1 VTSANDALPAP
12 RAGASLRDAG
22 PALRVDR
29 SRSEPRVVTVAN
41 QKGGVGKTTT
51 TVNLATALAMAGQ
64 RVLAIDLDPQG
75 NASTGFGVPHGAGT
89 PSIYEVLVGA
99 LPLKDVL
106 VRSAESPNLRIAP
119 ATQHLA
125 GAEVELVPMVARESR
140 LRKALRTFLTQ
151 DPGDFDIVLI
161 DCPPSL
167 GLLTVNALVAAK
179 EVLIPIQCEYY
190 ALEGLGQLTETAE
203 LIRAHLNPALEVST
217 ILLTMYDS
225 RTRLAEQVAQ
235 EVRKYFGPRVLDAVV
250 PRSVRLS
257 EAPSYGQSVLSY
269 DPSSKGAEAYRKAAA
284 EMIERGAPMAAPNLD
299 GEEL

>member
-1 VTSANDALPAP
+1 MAAARGTTLTRHPQ
-12 RAGASLRDAG
+12 R
-22 PALRVDR
+22 
-29 SRSEPRVVTVAN
+29 EPRVVTVAN

-75 NASTGFGVPHGAGT
+75 NASTGFGVPHSAGT
-89 PSIYEVLVGA
+89 PSIYEVLLGSLTLSEA
-99 LPLKDVL
+99 LVTS
-106 VRSAESPNLRIAP
+106 RETPNLRIVP

-140 LRKALRTFLTQ
+140 LRRALRTLLAQ
-151 DPGDFDIVLI
+151 EQHDVDIVII

-179 EVLIPIQCEYY
+179 EMLIPIQCEYY
-190 ALEGLGQLTETAE
+190 ALEGLGQLTETTE
-203 LIRAHLNPALEVST
+203 LIRAHLNPALQIST
-217 ILLTMYDS
+217 ILLTMYDR

-269 DPSSKGAEAYRKAAA
+269 DPASKGAEAYRAAAA
-284 EMIERGAPMAAPNLD
+284 EFIERGVQVI
-299 GEEL
+299 ELREDEVQ